1 MCTRLREKKLPGK
14 LPEGMLRVLHEIE
27 PRVTQNQSSL
37 YYTIIFK
44 MREFSPKHQ
53 NFAQKFVLKIQKVC
67 VNKFMLKNPKFRVK
81 KY

>member
-1 MCTRLREKKLPGK
+1 MGNFGATKCVHVCERK
-14 LPEGMLRVLHEIE
+14 GMLRVLHEIE
-27 PRVTQNQSSL
+27 PRVTQNQTSL

-44 MREFSPKHQ
+44 IREFFPKHQ
-53 NFAQKFVLKIQKVC
+53 NFAQKLVLKVQTVW